1 MCLVARRQ
9 NQITNPET
17 IALTKIEFVSHPS
30 NEGSGPRF
38 SRLGACSE
46 MTEARQRICGIGDWW
61 GGITAKP
68 REAGYPRDGWIFASL
83 IPLTGPILRA
93 TQKKR
98 KMMLRCRPVMRKPFR
113 QHLFVENPIA
123 IASGSI

>member
-30 NEGSGPRF
+30 NDGSGPRF

-46 MTEARQRICGIGDWW
+46 IVDLMTE
-61 GGITAKP
+61 KN
-68 REAGYPRDGWIFASL
+68 AS
-83 IPLTGPILRA
+83 PLDRNRRVVRLSLLA
-93 TQKKR
+93 
-98 KMMLRCRPVMRKPFR
+98 MLVA
-113 QHLFVENPIA
+113 VVIA
-123 IASGSI
+123 ALVH